1 MNDPSGEN
9 FRPCMVLNVQMKWG
23 IVILAW
29 LLVVTGC
36 TTESQ
41 ARLEARDAYLAGQ
54 NAVLQQQQA
63 QAQIPSVTI
72 IGPVQNA
79 KVPWIAG
86 LTLVQALASANYL
99 DSRGP
104 KEIVITRNGDSA
116 TLNPNVLFNGAV
128 VPLEAGDVV
137 ELRR

>member
-1 MNDPSGEN
+1 
-9 FRPCMVLNVQMKWG
+9 MVLNVQMKWG